1 VARWPQLLLSR
12 RLCVLLSHI
21 AGWLESAWRDD
32 ANQPT
37 SQAMTTT
44 GSNKINVC

>member
-21 AGWLESAWRDD
+21 AGWLESAWRDER
-32 ANQPT
+32 T
-37 SQAMTTT
+37 SQQA
-44 GSNKINVC
+44 KPWRQRDQI